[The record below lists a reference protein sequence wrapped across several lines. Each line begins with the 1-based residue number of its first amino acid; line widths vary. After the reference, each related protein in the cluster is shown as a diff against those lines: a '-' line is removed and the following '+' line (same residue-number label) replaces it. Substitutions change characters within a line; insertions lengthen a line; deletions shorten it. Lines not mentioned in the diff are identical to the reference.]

1 MKIFEIK
8 FIKQNVT
15 GNIINEE
22 NLKLQ
27 IKASQDKQ
35 EWIDTLLSEY
45 LDDNTNNKNER
56 KVD

>member
-1 MKIFEIK
+1 MFGVK
-8 FIKQNVT
+8 FIKQNVI

-27 IKASQDKQ
+27 IKASQD
-35 EWIDTLLSEY
+35 EWEQIDTLLSEY